1 MKMRIIRS
9 FIGLLLITS
18 ISGQESTYLAQ
29 KLMLENNLRSR
40 IESALQKVM
49 DDHRYVLDV
58 TVDLKFTPTVTEEV
72 TFRPAGSNDAK
83 SAVRTGREEASR
95 STPLTSEGLEESRSR
110 MTGIPIPGFD
120 FQSMEDEEPVE
131 AVISEEISEVE
142 LTVEG
147 PSDGAEILSQSY
159 KDLSLIHI

>member
-83 SAVRTGREEASR
+83 SAVRTGREEGLR
-95 STPLTSEGLEESRSR
+95 STPLTSETPESRSR

-120 FQSMEDEEPVE
+120 FQSM
-131 AVISEEISEVE
+131 
-142 LTVEG
+142 
-147 PSDGAEILSQSY
+147 
-159 KDLSLIHI
+159 